1 MERLLTKP
9 NFSIKQG
16 YSKMNQ
22 ENAVW
27 ALVNDLGTKKG
38 ITEIVINGPKDVFVE
53 RGGQF
58 IQLNVQLTK
67 KDIHDFSV
75 ELAQFNKKTFDNEN
89 PILDGNLP
97 DGSRVNILNEPF
109 AHGCPAISIRKYL
122 KNIKS
127 FETDPT
133 IFGLNPKWIEFFQ
146 ALMSSRMNII
156 VSGGTGVGKTTFM
169 NLLLQ
174 ELSKQERIITIED
187 TLELNFSHP
196 NLVKLEAGNRT
207 NTAGACI
214 TTRDLVKNTLRM
226 RPDRIIIGEVRGGEL
241 FDLLQAMNTG
251 HDGSMASIH
260 ANSPGECLNRMET
273 LFLLAGF
280 DVPYQAVRKQIGN
293 AVDFIIQVGRNR
305 DGERVITSIQ
315 EVTGMEG
322 ANITSHQIGVWEDG
336 GLVSTGITP
345 KNMQRLHSNGGIP
358 MDFFN

>member
-1 MERLLTKP
+1 MKQSS
-9 NFSIKQG
+9 SINQG
-16 YSKMNQ
+16 FRMNQ

-38 ITEIVINGPKDVFVE
+38 ISEIVINSPKEVFVE

-58 IQLNVQLTK
+58 IQLNVNLTK

-75 ELAQFNKKTFDNEN
+75 ELAQFNKKTFDSDN

-122 KNIKS
+122 KHIS
-127 FETDPT
+127 TFETNPE
-133 IFGLNPKWIEFFQ
+133 IFGLNEKWVEFFQ
-146 ALMSSRMNII
+146 AIVSARMNII
-156 VSGGTGVGKTTFM
+156 ISGGTGVGKTTFM

-187 TLELNFSHP
+187 TLELNFKHP
-196 NLVKLEAGNRT
+196 NLVRLESGSKS
-207 NTAGACI
+207 GASSANI
-214 TTRDLVKNTLRM
+214 STRDLVKNTLRM

-251 HDGSMASIH
+251 HDGSMASVH
-260 ANSPGECLNRMET
+260 ANSPGECLSRLET
-273 LFLLAGF
+273 LYLLAGF
-280 DVPYQAVRKQIGN
+280 DVPYQAVKKQIGN
-293 AVDFIIQVGRNR
+293 AVDFIIQLGRNR
-305 DGERVITSIQ
+305 DGERIVSSVQ

-322 ANITSHQIGVWEDG
+322 TNILSQQLLVAEDG
-336 GLVSTGITP
+336 VLTSTGITP
-345 KNMQRLHSNGGIP
+345 KNMQSIHQMGGLP
-358 MDFFN
+358 LDFFN

>member
-1 MERLLTKP
+1 
-9 NFSIKQG
+9 
-16 YSKMNQ
+16 MNQ

-38 ITEIVINGPKDVFVE
+38 ISEIVINGPKDVFVE

-58 IQLNVQLTK
+58 IQLNVNLTK
-67 KDIHDFSV
+67 KDIRDFSV
-75 ELAQFNKKTFDNEN
+75 ELAQYNKKVFDEDH

-122 KNIKS
+122 KNIQS
-127 FETDPT
+127 FEANPT
-133 IFGLNPKWIEFFQ
+133 IFGLTPEWILFFQ
-146 ALMSSRMNII
+146 ALVSSRMNII

-196 NLVKLEAGNRT
+196 NLVRLEAGNRT
-207 NTAGACI
+207 TATSANVS
-214 TTRDLVKNTLRM
+214 TRDLVKNTLRM

-251 HDGSMASIH
+251 HDGSMASVH
-260 ANSPGECLNRMET
+260 ASSPGECLNRMET
-273 LFLLAGF
+273 LYLLAGF
-280 DVPYQAVRKQIGN
+280 DVPYQAVKKQIGN
-293 AVDFIIQVGRNR
+293 AVDFIIQVGRDREGN
-305 DGERVITSIQ
+305 RVITCVQ
-315 EVTGMEG
+315 EITGMEG
-322 ANITSHQIGVWEDG
+322 TNILSHQIGIHDEG
-336 GLVSTGITP
+336 KLVKTGISP
-345 KNMQRLHSNGGIP
+345 KNMQRIHQMGGLP
-358 MDFFN
+358 MNFFGP